1 MTRPWTHIRFGLSAA
16 VLALALAACAGGQGR
31 STATPVPVGHATAAA
46 ELDGA
51 SAAPTAGVSS
61 TAAADLNRKLL
72 SHLTPPTEDSD
83 LPLGPGDLIEISV
96 FDVPEFSKLKVR
108 IPAGGSV
115 ALPLIGAIRAA
126 GFTPSELEKEVRTRL
141 QQDYMNDPQVAV
153 FVSEQKSQR
162 ISVIGAVRTG
172 GVYTLTGRYRLA
184 EYLLDPYVYALD
196 ATPRVALIP
205 LLLLWF
211 GLGAPAKIAIVF
223 LSGLFP
229 VLMNTFSGVR
239 TVSASL
245 VDIGRVYGAG
255 EAKIFTKI
263 IVPAALPFIM
273 AGVRL
278 AVGRALIGIITA
290 EMFTAVT
297 GMGALLIR
305 YSSAFA
311 TDKFFVP
318 VIFLALL
325 GVILSRAVELLQRRL
340 APWKETEGAL

>member
-1 MTRPWTHIRFGLSAA
+1 MALNALEQQALVEINPSLAKPFRLTDYLRLVRAASVVLFVILWEYFGRQVNPLFLSYPSAI
-16 VLALALAACAGGQGR
+16 VKACMQLLIAG
-31 STATPVPVGHATAAA
+31 
-46 ELDGA
+46 
-51 SAAPTAGVSS
+51 
-61 TAAADLNRKLL
+61 
-72 SHLTPPTEDSD
+72 
-83 LPLGPGDLIEISV
+83 
-96 FDVPEFSKLKVR
+96 EFQR
-108 IPAGGSV
+108 Q
-115 ALPLIGAIRAA
+115 AIRSLEVYAVGLGAA
-126 GFTPSELEKEVRTRL
+126 LVLGILL
-141 QQDYMNDPQVAV
+141 GLLM
-153 FVSEQKSQR
+153 
-162 ISVIGAVRTG
+162 
-172 GVYTLTGRYRLA
+172 GRYRLV

-211 GLGAPAKIAIVF
+211 GLGAPAKIAVVF
-223 LSGLFP
+223 LSGIFP

-239 TVSASL
+239 TVSGGL
-245 VDIGRVYGAG
+245 VDVGRAYSAG
-255 EAKIFTKI
+255 EGKIFTKI

-325 GVILSRAVELLQRRL
+325 GVILSGAVEALQKRL
-340 APWKETEGAL
+340 APWKETERAL

>member
-1 MTRPWTHIRFGLSAA
+1 MALNTLEQQ
-16 VLALALAACAGGQGR
+16 ALAEIHLSQERPFCLANHLGSLRVASVILFLIAWEILGR
-31 STATPVPVGHATAAA
+31 RVNPLFLSYP
-46 ELDGA
+46 GA
-51 SAAPTAGVSS
+51 IANAGVQ
-61 TAAADLNRKLL
+61 LL
-72 SHLTPPTEDSD
+72 ISGEFQRQA
-83 LPLGPGDLIEISV
+83 LGSLQVYAIGLAGALILGI
-96 FDVPEFSKLKVR
+96 FL
-108 IPAGGSV
+108 G
-115 ALPLIGAIRAA
+115 LL
-126 GFTPSELEKEVRTRL
+126 
-141 QQDYMNDPQVAV
+141 M
-153 FVSEQKSQR
+153 
-162 ISVIGAVRTG
+162 
-172 GVYTLTGRYRLA
+172 GRYRLA

-239 TVSASL
+239 SVSAGL
-245 VDIGRVYGAG
+245 VDIGRAYGAG
-255 EAKIFTKI
+255 EGKIFTKI

-297 GMGALLIR
+297 GLGALLIR

-318 VIFLALL
+318 VIFLAVL
-325 GVILSRAVELLQRRL
+325 GVILSAAVEALQKRL
-340 APWKETEGAL
+340 APWKETERAF